1 MQTNDRT
8 TKTSGWVLTGRIV
21 FTVCLIGTILFIFSN
36 SLQIG
41 EVSSLSSRWVL
52 ALLQRFFARLHM
64 QSVANLLTEHIVR
77 KLAHFCEYMLEGF
90 WLMLCLRVY
99 TRRFV
104 RHISWPVLGALLTA
118 VCDETIQMFS
128 AGRSSQ
134 LTDVWIDFAGSMAG
148 LLVGLFVLCVFR
160 MCAILYKHRNE

>member
-1 MQTNDRT
+1 MNAPEK
-8 TKTSGWVLTGRIV
+8 KTSGWLLAGRIL
-21 FTVCLIGTILFIFSN
+21 FTICLIGSILFIFSN
-36 SLQIG
+36 SMKVG
-41 EVSSLSSRWVL
+41 SVSSLSSQRVL
-52 ALLQRFFARLHM
+52 RLLQRLFTKLHM
-64 QSVANLLTEHIVR
+64 QSVAGILTEHIVR

-104 RHISWPVLGALLTA
+104 RHISWPILIALLTA
-118 VCDETIQMFS
+118 VCDETLQLFS

-134 LTDVWIDFAGSMAG
+134 LTDVWIDFGGAMAG

-160 MCAILYKHRNE
+160 MCAILYKYRNED

>member
-1 MQTNDRT
+1 M
-8 TKTSGWVLTGRIV
+8 LAGRIL
-21 FTVCLIGTILFIFSN
+21 FTLCLIGSILFIFSN
-36 SLQIG
+36 SLQIA
-41 EVSSLSSRWVL
+41 EVSSGASQRVL
-52 ALLQRFFARLHM
+52 HLLQRVLTRLHM
-64 QSVANLLTEHIVR
+64 PGLASRLTEHIVR

-104 RHISWPVLGALLTA
+104 RHISWPILGSLLTA
-118 VCDETIQMFS
+118 VCDETLQMFS

-134 LTDVWIDFAGSMAG
+134 LTDVWIDFAGGMAG

-160 MCAILYKHRNE
+160 MCAILYKHRNED

>member
-1 MQTNDRT
+1 M
-8 TKTSGWVLTGRIV
+8 LAGRIL
-21 FTVCLIGTILFIFSN
+21 FTLCLIGTILFIFSN
-36 SLQIG
+36 SMKVAD
-41 EVSSLSSRWVL
+41 VSSLSSQRVL
-52 ALLQRFFARLHM
+52 AWLQRAFTKLHM
-64 QSVANLLTEHIVR
+64 QSVANMLTEHIVR

-104 RHISWPVLGALLTA
+104 RHISWPILGSLLTA
-118 VCDETIQMFS
+118 VCDETLQMFS

-134 LTDVWIDFAGSMAG
+134 LTDVWIDFAGGMAG

-160 MCAILYKHRNE
+160 MCALLYKYRNEE